1 MIFQLSRALH
11 LKGVFN
17 EKQLIK
23 VETYLKT

>member
-1 MIFQLSRALH
+1 MIFQLSKALN
-11 LKGVFN
+11 LKGIVD

>member
-1 MIFQLSRALH
+1 MIFQLSKALN
-11 LKGVFN
+11 LKGIVE